1 MGDTAFGR
9 FVDRKKK
16 EVSAVYGKMSVEER
30 YSLNLSKRDID
41 EQEQMQEYLQDED
54 G

>member
-16 EVSAVYGKMSVEER
+16 EASAVYGNMSVEER
-30 YSLNLSKRDID
+30 DSLKLAQREID
-41 EQEQMQEYLQDED
+41 DQEQIQDKFAR
-54 G
+54 